1 VNLFI
6 TRHTMTSKSKNF
18 EKNGST
24 VKAQALDSVWSRAFT
39 SNSEWPDKVFAETN
53 INTSTRS
60 VIC

>member
-1 VNLFI
+1 
-6 TRHTMTSKSKNF
+6 MTSKSKNF